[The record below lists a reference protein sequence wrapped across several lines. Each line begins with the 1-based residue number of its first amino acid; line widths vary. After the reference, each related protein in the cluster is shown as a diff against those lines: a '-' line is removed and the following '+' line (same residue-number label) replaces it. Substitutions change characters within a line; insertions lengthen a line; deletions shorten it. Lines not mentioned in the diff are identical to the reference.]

1 MKPIL
6 SATAAMAF
14 SLALLGCSD
23 NGSSMQMT
31 DNDTET
37 DNSVDFT
44 SFVIAEITNTSEGR
58 DAVTINN
65 TEFRFNDQTN
75 EQAFSTLFE

>member
-6 SATAAMAF
+6 SATAALAF

-31 DNDTET
+31 DNDTDA

-44 SFVIAEITNTSEGR
+44 AFVIAEINNTSEGR
-58 DAVTINN
+58 DAVVINDI
-65 TEFRFNDQTN
+65 EFSFNDQN
-75 EQAFSTLFE
+75 NAQAFTGLFQ

>member
-58 DAVTINN
+58 DAVPINK